1 MIGEYLTPN
10 SLSKMFEWTIK
21 IITVKKY
28 NLTYVQTFYFPNMTK
43 LYLVDKYIL
52 IVYINLNEDG
62 CFEDMLSSEIKDTY
76 NLLSIKYTFNFQL
89 KWT

>member
-62 CFEDMLSSEIKDTY
+62 CFEDMLSSEIKDT
-76 NLLSIKYTFNFQL
+76 SIY
-89 KWT
+89 WV